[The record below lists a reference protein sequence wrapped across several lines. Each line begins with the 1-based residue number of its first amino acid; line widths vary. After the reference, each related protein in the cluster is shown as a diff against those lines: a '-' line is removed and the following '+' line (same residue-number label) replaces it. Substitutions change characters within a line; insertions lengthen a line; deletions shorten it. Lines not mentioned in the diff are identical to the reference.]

1 MTDVVEPRT
10 PEPTSAPPTSQPS
23 ASTDAAPKA
32 PSRQGGGPWL
42 FRLAAAWLIFIVV
55 VTVLFAI
62 FGDSLPLLSDP
73 TERNADAI
81 KQGPSRDHLFGTATF
96 GQDVLSRV
104 VEGGRISL
112 FVATV
117 VTAIGIIVGGAMGL
131 LAGYYRGWVDTLVRL
146 VVNVTLSIPAL
157 LLVIFIVAVRSQ
169 SLANVIF
176 AVTLLA
182 IPALARIVRA
192 STLQVADLEYVK
204 AAEVLGAKRFSI
216 LVREVLPN
224 VMPTLI
230 SFAFLTT
237 GIILVAE
244 STLSFLGLSVE
255 APTIT
260 WGSIISEGRI
270 SFSETPHMVFLPA
283 LVLFLT
289 VLSLNFVGDQLLK
302 RYDIRETAIG

>member
-1 MTDVVEPRT
+1 MTDAIVTVGSGISGASPEDKVEKVKVPRR
-10 PEPTSAPPTSQPS
+10 A
-23 ASTDAAPKA
+23 D
-32 PSRQGGGPWL
+32 GPWL
-42 FRLAAAWLIFIVV
+42 FRLAMAWLIFIVG
-55 VTVLFAI
+55 VTILFAI
-62 FGDSLPLLSDP
+62 FGDALPILKDP
-73 TERNADAI
+73 NLKDAQAI
-81 KQGPSRDHLFGTATF
+81 KQGPSWEHPFGTATF

-104 VEGGRISL
+104 VEGGKISL
-112 FVATV
+112 FVASV
-117 VTAIGIIVGGAMGL
+117 VTAVGILVGGAMGL
-131 LAGYYRGWVDTLVRL
+131 VAGYFRGWVDTVVRL
-146 VVNVTLSIPAL
+146 LVNTTLSIPAL

-192 STLQVADLEYVK
+192 STLQVADREYVK
-204 AAEVLGAKRFSI
+204 AAEVLGAKRSTI
-216 LVREVLPN
+216 LFREVLPN

-270 SFSETPHMVFLPA
+270 SFAETPHMVFLPA

-302 RYDIRETAIG
+302 RYDIKEAAIG